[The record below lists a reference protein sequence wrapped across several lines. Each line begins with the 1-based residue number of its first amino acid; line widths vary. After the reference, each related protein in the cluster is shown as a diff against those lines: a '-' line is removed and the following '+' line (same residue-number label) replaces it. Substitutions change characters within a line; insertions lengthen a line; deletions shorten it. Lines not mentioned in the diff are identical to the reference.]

1 MYTFLLVHKHIIKK
15 KKNLLVMGREA
26 VTNENRGNPVTVTR
40 FENGMEFTLGANGTN
55 KQMRTIL
62 FRM

>member
-1 MYTFLLVHKHIIKK
+1 
-15 KKNLLVMGREA
+15 MGREA